1 MNLEIHASRVRLTDS
16 IRQQVQRR
24 VDFAT
29 GRFTDHVERVS
40 VVLEDTNG
48 PRGGDDK
55 LCRIRVHLIGDRSP
69 LIAET
74 IHEQISAA
82 IDVAADNIS
91 RQIAK
96 RLDRRTES
104 RRNTRPHLEVAMN

>member
-1 MNLEIHASRVRLTDS
+1 MNLEIHASRVRLTNS
-16 IRQQVQRR
+16 IREQVERR
-24 VDFAT
+24 IEFAT
-29 GRFTDHVERVS
+29 GRFSEHVERVS
-40 VVLEDTNG
+40 VLLEDTNG

-55 LCRIRVHLIGDRSP
+55 LCRVRVHLVGDRSP

-74 IHEQISAA
+74 VQAEVSVS

-96 RLDRRTES
+96 RLDRRTET
-104 RRNTRPHLEVAMN
+104 RRAGRSDLQAAIN

>member
-16 IRQQVQRR
+16 IRLQVQRR
-24 VDFAT
+24 IEFAT
-29 GRFTDHVERVS
+29 GRFHDHIERVS
-40 VVLEDTNG
+40 VLLEDTNG

-55 LCRIRVHLIGDRSP
+55 LCRIRVHLVGDRQP

-74 IHEQISAA
+74 TQAEVSVS

-104 RRNTRPHLEVAMN
+104 RRHARPNLEVAMN